1 MKKSP
6 RRHLRLLV
14 IIMLVAMLAVMFE
27 QMAFAATL

>member
-1 MKKSP
+1 MNKSP

-27 QMAFAATL
+27 QMAFAAGL